1 VTALRV
7 FLGPIEYA
15 GVVWGYREALRS
27 TGVKALAVTFHH
39 PFGYPAD
46 ISLRGGRYRRNLQ
59 LTLLLPW
66 ALRTFHLF
74 HFHGGRSLLPGGL
87 DAPLLR
93 AAGKKIIMQFHGCE
107 LRPRRIVQ
115 RDPLRA
121 VNVCQH
127 CPGGCPPD
135 ADKARLA
142 RYWERHADALI
153 CHPEF
158 AYLLTRPYYHLP
170 LGVALP
176 PPAPWP
182 TGGGPMVV
190 AHAPSRRA
198 VKGTHYV
205 LQAIADLQREGLPV
219 RLQLL
224 EGLENIVVRRL
235 LAACHIVVDQ
245 LLVGWFGVL
254 ALEAM
259 ALGRPVIC
267 YLDDR
272 WARLIPETADLPI
285 VRATP
290 ETLKETLASLVQDP
304 VRCQALGLAGR
315 AYIERVYHPVRLGQ
329 ALLAIYTGTAQPCEP
344 WRAPVRSEIGSETGA
359 GP

>member
-1 VTALRV
+1 MTALRV
-7 FLGPIEYA
+7 FLGPTEYA

-66 ALRTFHLF
+66 ALRTFHL
-74 HFHGGRSLLPGGL
+74 
-87 DAPLLR
+87 
-93 AAGKKIIMQFHGCE
+93 
-107 LRPRRIVQ
+107 
-115 RDPLRA
+115 
-121 VNVCQH
+121 
-127 CPGGCPPD
+127 
-135 ADKARLA
+135 
-142 RYWERHADALI
+142 
-153 CHPEF
+153 
-158 AYLLTRPYYHLP
+158 
-170 LGVALP
+170 
-176 PPAPWP
+176 
-182 TGGGPMVV
+182 
-190 AHAPSRRA
+190 
-198 VKGTHYV
+198 
-205 LQAIADLQREGLPV
+205 
-219 RLQLL
+219 
-224 EGLENIVVRRL
+224 VVRRL

-245 LLVGWFGVL
+245 LLVGWFGGL

-272 WARLIPETADLPI
+272 WTRLIPETADLPI

-290 ETLKETLASLVQDP
+290 ETLKETLGSLVQDP

-315 AYIERVYHPVRLGQ
+315 AYIERVHHPVRMGQ
-329 ALLAIYTGTAQPCEP
+329 ALLAIYTGAAQPCEP